1 MDYVKLAIV
10 AIAFFFFFFFVNYQ
24 RANKENDIFY
34 LIF

>member
-1 MDYVKLAIV
+1 MDYVKLAIM
-10 AIAFFFFFFFVNYQ
+10 AIAFFFFFFVNYQ